1 MDIKWAWV
9 ALTVLLSI
17 KTTTSNANEI
27 YVYQVGDNNKLTILQ
42 EGDDNSITGISGAT
56 KGIEGDGNTIDMVQK
71 GQYHG
76 IAGML
81 DGDNN
86 NIDFYQG
93 GGGDSG
99 MITASVTGDNNDL
112 VIWQGKHP
120 DGTTDL
126 AEGGDHTA
134 TVTITGNYND
144 IKAAQT
150 DQGQINQ
157 TYGRH
162 ELTAEISGNSNDVE
176 MTQRGN
182 QKHLLDIDISGTG
195 NDVTTYQRGNGGQK
209 TADIEVA
216 GNYNVIDV
224 NQRGMN
230 SASASISV
238 ESIYGPAYNVT
249 LSQQT
254 DTSAKSFSL
263 TGVCTNPNGCV
274 VSVEQHN

>member
-1 MDIKWAWV
+1 MDIKWASV
-9 ALTVLLSI
+9 ALTILLSI

-27 YVYQVGDNNKLTILQ
+27 YVYQVGDNNALTLTQ
-42 EGDDNSITGISGAT
+42 DGDVNYISGIPGET
-56 KGIEGDGNTIDMVQK
+56 KGIEGDGNTIDMVQT
-71 GQYHG
+71 GMYHG
-76 IAGML
+76 VQGML

-86 NIDFYQG
+86 NVDFYQG

-99 MITASVTGDNNDL
+99 MITSRVTGDNNDL
-112 VIWQGKHP
+112 VIWQGKHA
-120 DGTTDL
+120 DGTIDL

-150 DQGQINQ
+150 DQQ
-157 TYGRH
+157 TSGYGRH
-162 ELTAEISGNSNDVE
+162 ELTEEITGNSNDVE

-195 NDVTTYQRGNGGQK
+195 NDVTTYQKGNGGQK
-209 TADIEVA
+209 TADIELS
-216 GNYNVIDV
+216 GNYNVIDL

-230 SASASISV
+230 SASANISV

-249 LSQQT
+249 VSQQT

-263 TGVCTNPNGCV
+263 SGVCTNPNGCV
-274 VSVEQHN
+274 VSVQQHN

>member
-1 MDIKWAWV
+1 MDIKWASV

-17 KTTTSNANEI
+17 KTTISNANEI
-27 YVYQVGDNNKLTILQ
+27 YVYQVGDNNALTLTQ
-42 EGDDNSITGISGAT
+42 DGDVNSISGIPGET
-56 KGIEGDGNTIDMVQK
+56 KGIEGDGNTIDMVQT
-71 GQYHG
+71 GMYHG
-76 IAGML
+76 VQGML

-99 MITASVTGDNNDL
+99 MIIARVTGDNNDL
-112 VIWQGKHP
+112 VIWQGKHA

-150 DQGQINQ
+150 DQQ
-157 TYGRH
+157 TSGYGRH
-162 ELTAEISGNSNDVE
+162 ELTAEITGNSNDVE

-195 NDVTTYQRGNGGQK
+195 NDVTTFQRGNGGQK
-209 TADIEVA
+209 TADIELS
-216 GNYNVIDV
+216 GNYNVIDL

-249 LSQQT
+249 VSQQT

-263 TGVCTNPNGCV
+263 SGVCTNPNGCV

>member
-27 YVYQVGDNNKLTILQ
+27 YVYQVGDNNALTLTQ
-42 EGDDNSITGISGAT
+42 DGDVNSISGIPGET
-56 KGIEGDGNTIDMVQK
+56 KGIEGDGNTIDMVQT
-71 GQYHG
+71 GMYHG
-76 IAGML
+76 VQGML
-81 DGDNN
+81 DGDDNN
-86 NIDFYQG
+86 VDFYQG

-99 MITASVTGDNNDL
+99 MITARVTGDNNDL
-112 VIWQGKHP
+112 VIWQGKHA

-162 ELTAEISGNSNDVE
+162 ELTAEITGNSNDVE

-209 TADIEVA
+209 TADIELS
-216 GNYNVIDV
+216 GNYNVIDL

-230 SASASISV
+230 SASANISV

-249 LSQQT
+249 VSQQT

-274 VSVEQHN
+274 VSVQQHN

>member
-1 MDIKWAWV
+1 MDIKWASV
-9 ALTVLLSI
+9 ELTILLSI

-27 YVYQVGDNNKLTILQ
+27 YVYQVGDNNALTLTQ
-42 EGDDNSITGISGAT
+42 DGDVNYISGIPGET
-56 KGIEGDGNTIDMVQK
+56 KGIEGDGNTIDMVQT
-71 GQYHG
+71 GMYHG
-76 IAGML
+76 VQGML

-86 NIDFYQG
+86 NVDFYQG

-99 MITASVTGDNNDL
+99 MITSRVTGDNNDL
-112 VIWQGKHP
+112 VIWQGKHA
-120 DGTTDL
+120 DGTIDL

-150 DQGQINQ
+150 DQQ
-157 TYGRH
+157 TSGYGRH
-162 ELTAEISGNSNDVE
+162 ELTAEITGNSNDVE

-195 NDVTTYQRGNGGQK
+195 NDVTTYQKGNGGQK
-209 TADIEVA
+209 TADIELS
-216 GNYNVIDV
+216 GNYNVIDL

-230 SASASISV
+230 SASANISV

-249 LSQQT
+249 VSQQT

-263 TGVCTNPNGCV
+263 SGVCTNPNGCV
-274 VSVEQHN
+274 VSVQQHN

>member
-1 MDIKWAWV
+1 MDIWWAS
-9 ALTVLLSI
+9 AATTVLLLIS
-17 KTTTSNANEI
+17 TTTSNANEI
-27 YVYQVGDNNKLTILQ
+27 YVYQVGDNNALTLTQ
-42 EGDDNSITGISGAT
+42 DGDVNSISGIPGET
-56 KGIEGDGNTIDMVQK
+56 KGIEGDGNTIDMVQT
-71 GQYHG
+71 GMYHG
-76 IAGML
+76 VQGML
-81 DGDNN
+81 DGDDNN
-86 NIDFYQG
+86 VDFYQG

-99 MITASVTGDNNDL
+99 MITARVTGDNNDL
-112 VIWQGKHP
+112 VIWQGKHA

-150 DQGQINQ
+150 DQQ
-157 TYGRH
+157 TSGYGRH
-162 ELTAEISGNSNDVE
+162 ELTAEITGNSNDVE

-182 QKHLLDIDISGTG
+182 QKHLLDINISGTG

-209 TADIEVA
+209 TADIELS
-216 GNYNVIDV
+216 GNYNVIDL

-230 SASASISV
+230 SASANISV

-249 LSQQT
+249 VSQQT

-263 TGVCTNPNGCV
+263 SGVCTNPNGCV
-274 VSVEQHN
+274 VSVQQHN

>member
-17 KTTTSNANEI
+17 KTTISNANEI
-27 YVYQVGDNNKLTILQ
+27 YVYQVGDNNALTFTQ
-42 EGDDNSITGISGAT
+42 DGDVNSISGIPGET
-56 KGIEGDGNTIDMVQK
+56 KGIEGDGNTIDMVQI

-76 IAGML
+76 VQGML

-86 NIDFYQG
+86 NVDFYQG

-99 MITASVTGDNNDL
+99 MITARVTGDNNDL
-112 VIWQGKHP
+112 VIWQGKHS

-126 AEGGDHTA
+126 LEGGDHTA

-150 DQGQINQ
+150 DQQ
-157 TYGRH
+157 TSGYARH
-162 ELTAEISGNSNDVE
+162 ELTAEITGDSNDVE

-182 QKHLLDIDISGTG
+182 QKHLLDLDISGDG

-209 TADIEVA
+209 TADIELS
-216 GNYNVIDV
+216 GNYNVIDL

-230 SASASISV
+230 SASANISV

-249 LSQQT
+249 VSQQT

-263 TGVCTNPNGCV
+263 SGVCTNPNGCV
-274 VSVEQHN
+274 VSVQQHN

>member
-1 MDIKWAWV
+1 MVIKWALV
-9 ALTVLLSI
+9 PLTVLLLI
-17 KTTTSNANEI
+17 KTTTSFANEI
-27 YVYQVGDNNKLTILQ
+27 YVYQIGDNNALTLTQ
-42 EGDDNSITGISGAT
+42 DGDVNYISGIPGET
-56 KGIEGDGNTIDMVQK
+56 KGIEGDGNTIDMVQT
-71 GQYHG
+71 GMYHG
-76 IAGML
+76 VQGML

-86 NIDFYQG
+86 NVDFYQG

-99 MITASVTGDNNDL
+99 MITARVTGDNNDL
-112 VIWQGKHP
+112 VIWQGKHS

-150 DQGQINQ
+150 DQQ
-157 TYGRH
+157 TSGYGRH
-162 ELTAEISGNSNDVE
+162 ELTAEITGNSNDVE

-195 NDVTTYQRGNGGQK
+195 NDVTTYQKGNGGQK
-209 TADIEVA
+209 TADIELS
-216 GNYNVIDV
+216 GNYNVIDL

-230 SASASISV
+230 SASANISV

-249 LSQQT
+249 VSQQT

-263 TGVCTNPNGCV
+263 SGVCTNPNGCV
-274 VSVEQHN
+274 VSVQQHN

>member
-1 MDIKWAWV
+1 MDIKWASV
-9 ALTVLLSI
+9 ELTILLSI

-27 YVYQVGDNNKLTILQ
+27 YVYQVGDNNALTLTQ
-42 EGDDNSITGISGAT
+42 DGDVNYISGIPGET
-56 KGIEGDGNTIDMVQK
+56 KGIEGDGNTIDMVQT
-71 GQYHG
+71 GMYHG
-76 IAGML
+76 VQGML

-86 NIDFYQG
+86 NVDFYQG

-99 MITASVTGDNNDL
+99 MITSRVTGDNNDL
-112 VIWQGKHP
+112 VIWQGKHA
-120 DGTTDL
+120 DGTIDL

-150 DQGQINQ
+150 DQQ
-157 TYGRH
+157 TSGYGRH
-162 ELTAEISGNSNDVE
+162 ELTAEITGNSNDVE

-182 QKHLLDIDISGTG
+182 QAHLLDIDISGTG

-209 TADIEVA
+209 TADIELS
-216 GNYNVIDV
+216 GNYNVIDL

-230 SASASISV
+230 SASANISV

-249 LSQQT
+249 VSQQT

-263 TGVCTNPNGCV
+263 SGVCTNTNGCV
-274 VSVEQHN
+274 VSVQQHN

>member
-1 MDIKWAWV
+1 MVIKWALV
-9 ALTVLLSI
+9 PLTVLLLI
-17 KTTTSNANEI
+17 KTTTSFANEI
-27 YVYQVGDNNKLTILQ
+27 YVYQIGDNNALTLTQ
-42 EGDDNSITGISGAT
+42 DGDVNYISGIPGET
-56 KGIEGDGNTIDMVQK
+56 KGIEGDGNTIDMVQT
-71 GQYHG
+71 GMYHG
-76 IAGML
+76 VQGML

-86 NIDFYQG
+86 NVDFYQG

-99 MITASVTGDNNDL
+99 MITSRVTGDNNDL
-112 VIWQGKHP
+112 VIWQGKHA
-120 DGTTDL
+120 DGTIDL

-150 DQGQINQ
+150 DQQ
-157 TYGRH
+157 TSGYGRH
-162 ELTAEISGNSNDVE
+162 ELTAEITGNSNDVE

-195 NDVTTYQRGNGGQK
+195 NDVTTFQRGNGGQK
-209 TADIEVA
+209 TADIELS
-216 GNYNVIDV
+216 GNYNVIDL

-249 LSQQT
+249 VSQQT

-263 TGVCTNPNGCV
+263 SGVCTNPNGCV
-274 VSVEQHN
+274 VSVQQHN

>member
-1 MDIKWAWV
+1 MDIKWASV
-9 ALTVLLSI
+9 ALTILLSI

-27 YVYQVGDNNKLTILQ
+27 YVYQVGDNNALTLTQ
-42 EGDDNSITGISGAT
+42 DGDVNYISGIPGET
-56 KGIEGDGNTIDMVQK
+56 KGIEGDGNTIDMVQT
-71 GQYHG
+71 GMYHG
-76 IAGML
+76 VQGML

-86 NIDFYQG
+86 NVDFYQG

-99 MITASVTGDNNDL
+99 MITSRVTGDNNDL
-112 VIWQGKHP
+112 VIWQGKHA
-120 DGTTDL
+120 DGTIDL

-150 DQGQINQ
+150 DQQ
-157 TYGRH
+157 TLGYGRH
-162 ELTAEISGNSNDVE
+162 ELTAEITGNSNDVE

-195 NDVTTYQRGNGGQK
+195 NDVTTYQKGNGGQK
-209 TADIEVA
+209 TADIELS
-216 GNYNVIDV
+216 GNYNVIDL

-230 SASASISV
+230 SASANISV

-249 LSQQT
+249 VSQQT

-263 TGVCTNPNGCV
+263 SGVCTNPNGCV
-274 VSVEQHN
+274 VSVQQHN

>member
-27 YVYQVGDNNKLTILQ
+27 YVYQVGDNNALTLTQ
-42 EGDDNSITGISGAT
+42 DGDVNSISGIPGET

-76 IAGML
+76 VQGML
-81 DGDNN
+81 DGDDNN
-86 NIDFYQG
+86 VDFYQG

-99 MITASVTGDNNDL
+99 MITARVTGDNNDL
-112 VIWQGKHP
+112 VIWQGKHA

-150 DQGQINQ
+150 DQQ
-157 TYGRH
+157 TSGYGRH
-162 ELTAEISGNSNDVE
+162 ELTAEITGNSNDVE

-209 TADIEVA
+209 TADIELS
-216 GNYNVIDV
+216 GNYNVIDL

-230 SASASISV
+230 SASANISV

-249 LSQQT
+249 VSQQT

-263 TGVCTNPNGCV
+263 SGVCTNPNGCV
-274 VSVEQHN
+274 VSVQQHN

>member
-1 MDIKWAWV
+1 MFGI
-9 ALTVLLSI
+9 TVLALVI
-17 KTTTSNANEI
+17 IILTSSKSNSGPNE
-27 YVYQVGDNNKLTILQ
+27 VYMYQSGDNFTLTITQ
-42 EGDDNSITGISGAT
+42 DGSQNYITGISGQT
-56 KGIEGDGNTIDMVQK
+56 TGIEGDSNTIDMVQV

-76 IAGML
+76 IAGMI

-99 MITASVTGDNNDL
+99 MITAMVTGDNNDL
-112 VIWQGKHP
+112 VIWQGKHS

-126 AEGGDHTA
+126 SEGGDHTA
-134 TVTITGNYND
+134 TITISGNYND
-144 IKAAQT
+144 VKSAQT
-150 DQGQINQ
+150 DQQSTG
-157 TYGRH
+157 YGRH
-162 ELTAEISGNSNDVE
+162 ELTAEITGDSNDVE

-216 GNYNVIDV
+216 GNYNVIDLS
-224 NQRGMN
+224 QRGMN
-230 SASASISV
+230 SASANISV

-249 LSQQT
+249 VSQQT
-254 DTSAKSFSL
+254 DTSAKSFTLS
-263 TGVCTNPNGCV
+263 GVCTNPNGCV

>member
-1 MDIKWAWV
+1 MDIKWASV
-9 ALTVLLSI
+9 ALTILLSI

-27 YVYQVGDNNKLTILQ
+27 YVYQVGDNNALTLTQ
-42 EGDDNSITGISGAT
+42 DGDVNYISGIPGET
-56 KGIEGDGNTIDMVQK
+56 KGIEGDGNTIDMVQT
-71 GQYHG
+71 GMYHG
-76 IAGML
+76 VQGML

-86 NIDFYQG
+86 NVDFYQG

-99 MITASVTGDNNDL
+99 MITSRVTGDNNDL
-112 VIWQGKHP
+112 VIWQGKHA
-120 DGTTDL
+120 DGTIDL

-150 DQGQINQ
+150 DQQ
-157 TYGRH
+157 TSGYGRH
-162 ELTAEISGNSNDVE
+162 ELTAEITGNSNDVE

-209 TADIEVA
+209 TADIELS
-216 GNYNVIDV
+216 GNYNVIDL

-230 SASASISV
+230 SASANISV

-249 LSQQT
+249 VSQQT

-263 TGVCTNPNGCV
+263 SGVCTNPNGCV
-274 VSVEQHN
+274 VSVQQHN

>member
-17 KTTTSNANEI
+17 KTTTSSANEI
-27 YVYQVGDNNKLTILQ
+27 YIYQVGDNNALTLTQ
-42 EGDDNSITGISGAT
+42 DGDVNSISGISGET
-56 KGIEGDGNTIDMVQK
+56 KGIEGNGNTIDMVQI

-76 IAGML
+76 VQGML

-99 MITASVTGDNNDL
+99 MITARVTGDNNDL
-112 VIWQGKHP
+112 VIWQGKHA

-134 TVTITGNYND
+134 TVTIIGDYND

-162 ELTAEISGNSNDVE
+162 ELTAEISGDSNDVE

-182 QKHLLDIDISGTG
+182 QKHLLDIDISGDG

>member
-1 MDIKWAWV
+1 MDIKWASV
-9 ALTVLLSI
+9 ALTILLSI

-27 YVYQVGDNNKLTILQ
+27 YVYQVGDNNALTLTQ
-42 EGDDNSITGISGAT
+42 DGDVNYISGIPGET
-56 KGIEGDGNTIDMVQK
+56 KGIEGDGNTIDMVQT
-71 GQYHG
+71 GMYHG
-76 IAGML
+76 VQGML

-86 NIDFYQG
+86 NVDFYQG

-99 MITASVTGDNNDL
+99 MITARVTGDNNDL
-112 VIWQGKHP
+112 VIWQGKHA

-150 DQGQINQ
+150 DQQ
-157 TYGRH
+157 TSGYGRH
-162 ELTAEISGNSNDVE
+162 ELTAEITGNSNDVE

-195 NDVTTYQRGNGGQK
+195 NDVTTYQKGNGGQK
-209 TADIEVA
+209 TADIELS
-216 GNYNVIDV
+216 GNYNVIDL

-230 SASASISV
+230 SASANISV

-249 LSQQT
+249 VSQQT

-263 TGVCTNPNGCV
+263 SGVCTNPNGCV
-274 VSVEQHN
+274 VSVQQHD

>member
-27 YVYQVGDNNKLTILQ
+27 YVYQVGDNNALTLTQ
-42 EGDDNSITGISGAT
+42 DGDVNSISGIPGET
-56 KGIEGDGNTIDMVQK
+56 KGIEGDGNTIDMVQT
-71 GQYHG
+71 GMYHG
-76 IAGML
+76 VQGML
-81 DGDNN
+81 DGDDNN
-86 NIDFYQG
+86 VDFYQG

-99 MITASVTGDNNDL
+99 MITARVTGDNNDL
-112 VIWQGKHP
+112 VIWQGKHA

-150 DQGQINQ
+150 DQQ
-157 TYGRH
+157 TSGYGRH
-162 ELTAEISGNSNDVE
+162 ELTAEITGNSNDVE

-209 TADIEVA
+209 TADIELS
-216 GNYNVIDV
+216 GNYNVIDL

-230 SASASISV
+230 SASANISV

-263 TGVCTNPNGCV
+263 SGVCTNPNGCV
-274 VSVEQHN
+274 VSVQQHN

>member
-27 YVYQVGDNNKLTILQ
+27 YVYQVGDNNALTLTQ
-42 EGDDNSITGISGAT
+42 DGDVNYISGIPGET
-56 KGIEGDGNTIDMVQK
+56 KGIEGDGNTIDMVQT
-71 GQYHG
+71 GMYHG
-76 IAGML
+76 VQGML
-81 DGDNN
+81 DGDDNN
-86 NIDFYQG
+86 VDFYQG

-99 MITASVTGDNNDL
+99 MITARVTGDNNDL
-112 VIWQGKHP
+112 VIWQGKHA

-150 DQGQINQ
+150 DQQ
-157 TYGRH
+157 TSGYGRH
-162 ELTAEISGNSNDVE
+162 ELTAEITGNSNDVE

-209 TADIEVA
+209 TADIELS
-216 GNYNVIDV
+216 GNYNVIDL

-230 SASASISV
+230 SASANISV

-249 LSQQT
+249 VSQQT

-263 TGVCTNPNGCV
+263 SGVCTNPNGCV
-274 VSVEQHN
+274 VSVQQHN

>member
-27 YVYQVGDNNKLTILQ
+27 YVYQVGDNNALTLTQ
-42 EGDDNSITGISGAT
+42 DGDVNSISGIPGET

-76 IAGML
+76 VQGML
-81 DGDNN
+81 DGDDNN
-86 NIDFYQG
+86 VDFYQG

-99 MITASVTGDNNDL
+99 MITARVTGDNNDL
-112 VIWQGKHP
+112 VIWQGKHA

-150 DQGQINQ
+150 DQQ
-157 TYGRH
+157 TSGYGRH
-162 ELTAEISGNSNDVE
+162 ELTAEITGNSNDVE

-209 TADIEVA
+209 TADIELS
-216 GNYNVIDV
+216 GNYNVIDL

-230 SASASISV
+230 SASANISV

-263 TGVCTNPNGCV
+263 SGVCTNPNGCV
-274 VSVEQHN
+274 VSVQQHN

>member
-27 YVYQVGDNNKLTILQ
+27 YVYQVGDNNALTLTQ
-42 EGDDNSITGISGAT
+42 DGDVNSISGIPGET
-56 KGIEGDGNTIDMVQK
+56 KGIEGDGNTIDMVQT
-71 GQYHG
+71 GMYHG
-76 IAGML
+76 VQGML
-81 DGDNN
+81 DGDDNN
-86 NIDFYQG
+86 VDFYQG

-99 MITASVTGDNNDL
+99 MITARVTGDNNDL
-112 VIWQGKHP
+112 VIWQGKHA

-150 DQGQINQ
+150 DQQ
-157 TYGRH
+157 TSGYGRH
-162 ELTAEISGNSNDVE
+162 ELTAEITGNSNDVE
-176 MTQRGN
+176 MAQRRN

-209 TADIEVA
+209 TADIELS
-216 GNYNVIDV
+216 GNYNVIDL

-230 SASASISV
+230 SASANISV

-249 LSQQT
+249 VSQQT

-263 TGVCTNPNGCV
+263 SGVCTNPNGCV
-274 VSVEQHN
+274 VSVQQHN

>member
-1 MDIKWAWV
+1 MDIKWASV
-9 ALTVLLSI
+9 ALTILLSI

-27 YVYQVGDNNKLTILQ
+27 YVYQVGDNNALTLTQ
-42 EGDDNSITGISGAT
+42 DGDVNYISGIPGET
-56 KGIEGDGNTIDMVQK
+56 KGIEGDGNTIDMVQT
-71 GQYHG
+71 GMYHG
-76 IAGML
+76 VQGML

-86 NIDFYQG
+86 NVDFYQG

-99 MITASVTGDNNDL
+99 MITSRVTGDNNDL
-112 VIWQGKHP
+112 VIWQGKHA
-120 DGTTDL
+120 DGTIDL

-150 DQGQINQ
+150 DQQ
-157 TYGRH
+157 TSGYGRH
-162 ELTAEISGNSNDVE
+162 ELTAEITGNSNDVE

-195 NDVTTYQRGNGGQK
+195 NDVTTFQRGNGGQK
-209 TADIEVA
+209 TADIELS
-216 GNYNVIDV
+216 GNYNVIDL

-230 SASASISV
+230 SASANISV

-249 LSQQT
+249 VSQQT

-263 TGVCTNPNGCV
+263 SGVCTNPNGCV
-274 VSVEQHN
+274 VSVQQHN

>member
-1 MDIKWAWV
+1 MFGI
-9 ALTVLLSI
+9 TVLALVI
-17 KTTTSNANEI
+17 IILTSSKSNSGPNE
-27 YVYQVGDNNKLTILQ
+27 VYMYQTGDNFTLTITQ
-42 EGDDNSITGISGAT
+42 DGSQNYITGISGQT
-56 KGIEGDGNTIDMVQK
+56 TGIEGDNNTIDMVQV

-99 MITASVTGDNNDL
+99 MITAMVTGDNNDL
-112 VIWQGKHP
+112 TVWQGKHS

-126 AEGGDHTA
+126 SEGGDHTA
-134 TVTITGNYND
+134 TITITGNYND
-144 IKAAQT
+144 IKSAQT
-150 DQGQINQ
+150 DQQSTG
-157 TYGRH
+157 YGRH

-182 QKHLLDIDISGTG
+182 QKHLLDLDISGTG
-195 NDVTTYQRGNGGQK
+195 NDVTTFQRGNGGQK
-209 TADIEVA
+209 TADIELS
-216 GNYNVIDV
+216 GNYNVIDLS
-224 NQRGMN
+224 QRGMN
-230 SASASISV
+230 SASANISV

-249 LSQQT
+249 VSQQT

-263 TGVCTNPNGCV
+263 SGVCTNPNGCV
-274 VSVEQHN
+274 VSVQQHN

>member
-1 MDIKWAWV
+1 MDIKWASV
-9 ALTVLLSI
+9 ALTILLSI

-27 YVYQVGDNNKLTILQ
+27 YVYQVGDNNALTLTQ
-42 EGDDNSITGISGAT
+42 DGDVNSISGIPGET
-56 KGIEGDGNTIDMVQK
+56 KGIEGDGNTIDMVQT
-71 GQYHG
+71 GMYHG
-76 IAGML
+76 VQGML
-81 DGDNN
+81 DGDDNN
-86 NIDFYQG
+86 VDFYQG

-99 MITASVTGDNNDL
+99 MITARVTGDNNDL
-112 VIWQGKHP
+112 VIWQGKHA

-150 DQGQINQ
+150 DQQ
-157 TYGRH
+157 TSGYGRH
-162 ELTAEISGNSNDVE
+162 ELTAEITGNSNDVE

-182 QKHLLDIDISGTG
+182 QKHLLDINISGTG

-209 TADIEVA
+209 TADIELS
-216 GNYNVIDV
+216 GNYNVIDL

-230 SASASISV
+230 SASANISV

-249 LSQQT
+249 VSQQT

-263 TGVCTNPNGCV
+263 SGVCTNPNGCV
-274 VSVEQHN
+274 VSVQQHN

>member
-27 YVYQVGDNNKLTILQ
+27 YIYQVGDNFALNILQ
-42 EGDDNSITGISGAT
+42 EGDDNSISGIPGAT
-56 KGIEGDGNTIDMVQK
+56 KGIEGDNNKVDMVQK

-76 IAGML
+76 VQGML
-81 DGDNN
+81 DGDSNN
-86 NIDFYQG
+86 MDFYQG

-120 DGTTDL
+120 DGTVDL

-134 TVTITGNYND
+134 TVTITGDYND
-144 IKAAQT
+144 LKAAQT

-162 ELTAEISGNSNDVE
+162 ELTATISGNSNDVE
-176 MTQRGN
+176 ITQRGN

-224 NQRGMN
+224 NQRGTN

>member
-1 MDIKWAWV
+1 MDIKWASV
-9 ALTVLLSI
+9 ALTILLSI

-27 YVYQVGDNNKLTILQ
+27 YVYQVGDNNALTLTQ
-42 EGDDNSITGISGAT
+42 DGDVNYISGIPGET
-56 KGIEGDGNTIDMVQK
+56 KGLEGDGNTIDMVQT
-71 GQYHG
+71 GMYHG
-76 IAGML
+76 VQGML
-81 DGDNN
+81 DGDDNN
-86 NIDFYQG
+86 VDFYQG

-99 MITASVTGDNNDL
+99 MITARVTGDNNDL
-112 VIWQGKHP
+112 VIWQGKHA
-120 DGTTDL
+120 DGTIDL

-150 DQGQINQ
+150 DQQ
-157 TYGRH
+157 TSGYGRN
-162 ELTAEISGNSNDVE
+162 ELTAEITGNSNDVE

-195 NDVTTYQRGNGGQK
+195 NDVTTYQKGNGGQK
-209 TADIEVA
+209 TADIELS
-216 GNYNVIDV
+216 GNYNVIDL

-230 SASASISV
+230 SASANISV

-249 LSQQT
+249 VSQQT

-263 TGVCTNPNGCV
+263 SGVCTNPNGCV
-274 VSVEQHN
+274 VSVQQHN

>member
-1 MDIKWAWV
+1 MP
-9 ALTVLLSI
+9 LTVLLLI
-17 KTTTSNANEI
+17 KTTTSFANEI
-27 YVYQVGDNNKLTILQ
+27 YVYQIGDNNALTLTQ
-42 EGDDNSITGISGAT
+42 DGDVNYISGIPGET
-56 KGIEGDGNTIDMVQK
+56 KGIEGDGNTIDMVQT
-71 GQYHG
+71 GMYHG
-76 IAGML
+76 VQGML

-86 NIDFYQG
+86 NVDFYQG

-99 MITASVTGDNNDL
+99 MITARVTGDNNDL
-112 VIWQGKHP
+112 VIWQGKHA

-150 DQGQINQ
+150 DQQ
-157 TYGRH
+157 TSGYGRH
-162 ELTAEISGNSNDVE
+162 ELTAEITGNSNDVE

-195 NDVTTYQRGNGGQK
+195 NDVTTFQRGNGGQK
-209 TADIEVA
+209 TADIELS
-216 GNYNVIDV
+216 GNYNVIDL

-249 LSQQT
+249 VSQQT

-263 TGVCTNPNGCV
+263 SGVCTNPNGCV
-274 VSVEQHN
+274 VSVQQHN

>member
-1 MDIKWAWV
+1 MDIKWASV
-9 ALTVLLSI
+9 ALTILLSI

-27 YVYQVGDNNKLTILQ
+27 YVYQVGDNNALTLTQ
-42 EGDDNSITGISGAT
+42 DGDVNYISGIPGET
-56 KGIEGDGNTIDMVQK
+56 KGLEGDGNTIDMVQT
-71 GQYHG
+71 GMYHG
-76 IAGML
+76 VQGML
-81 DGDNN
+81 DGDDNN
-86 NIDFYQG
+86 VDFYQG

-99 MITASVTGDNNDL
+99 MITARVTGDNNDL
-112 VIWQGKHP
+112 VIWQGKHA
-120 DGTTDL
+120 DGTIDL

-150 DQGQINQ
+150 DQQ
-157 TYGRH
+157 TSGYGRH
-162 ELTAEISGNSNDVE
+162 ELTAEITGNSNDVE

-195 NDVTTYQRGNGGQK
+195 NDVTTYQKGNGGQK
-209 TADIEVA
+209 TADIELS
-216 GNYNVIDV
+216 GNYNVIDL

-230 SASASISV
+230 SASANISV

-249 LSQQT
+249 VSQQT

-263 TGVCTNPNGCV
+263 SGVCTNPNGCV
-274 VSVEQHN
+274 VSVQQHN

>member
-1 MDIKWAWV
+1 MDIKWALA

-17 KTTTSNANEI
+17 KTTISNANEI
-27 YVYQVGDNNKLTILQ
+27 YVYQVGDNLALTILQ
-42 EGDDNSITGISGAT
+42 EGDDNSISGIPGET

-76 IAGML
+76 VQGML
-81 DGDNN
+81 DGDDNN
-86 NIDFYQG
+86 VDFYQG

-99 MITASVTGDNNDL
+99 MITARVTGDNNDL
-112 VIWQGKHP
+112 VIWQGKHA

-150 DQGQINQ
+150 DQQ
-157 TYGRH
+157 TSGYGRH
-162 ELTAEISGNSNDVE
+162 ELTAEITGNSNDVE

-230 SASASISV
+230 SASANISV

-263 TGVCTNPNGCV
+263 SGVCTNPNGCV
-274 VSVEQHN
+274 VSVQQHN

>member
-1 MDIKWAWV
+1 MDIKWASV
-9 ALTVLLSI
+9 ALTILLSI

-27 YVYQVGDNNKLTILQ
+27 YVYQVGDNNAITITQ
-42 EGDDNSITGISGAT
+42 DGDVNYISGIPGET
-56 KGIEGDGNTIDMVQK
+56 KGIEGDGNTIDMVQT
-71 GQYHG
+71 GMYHG
-76 IAGML
+76 VQGML

-86 NIDFYQG
+86 NVDFYQG

-99 MITASVTGDNNDL
+99 MITSRVTGDNNDL
-112 VIWQGKHP
+112 VIWQGKHA
-120 DGTTDL
+120 DGTIDL

-150 DQGQINQ
+150 DQQ
-157 TYGRH
+157 TSGYGRH
-162 ELTAEISGNSNDVE
+162 ELTAEITGNSNDVE

-195 NDVTTYQRGNGGQK
+195 NDVTTYQKGNGGQK
-209 TADIEVA
+209 TADIELS
-216 GNYNVIDV
+216 GNYNVIDL

-230 SASASISV
+230 SASANISV

-249 LSQQT
+249 VSQQT

-263 TGVCTNPNGCV
+263 SGVCTNPNGCV
-274 VSVEQHN
+274 VSVQQHN

>member
-1 MDIKWAWV
+1 MDTKWAWA

-27 YVYQVGDNNKLTILQ
+27 YIYQVGDSNALTLTQ
-42 EGDDNSITGISGAT
+42 DGDDNYVSGIPGAT
-56 KGIEGDGNTIDMVQK
+56 KGIEGDGNTIDMVQI

-76 IAGML
+76 VEGML

-99 MITASVTGDNNDL
+99 MITARMTGDNNDL

-134 TVTITGNYND
+134 TVTITGDYND

-176 MTQRGN
+176 ITQRGN

>member
-1 MDIKWAWV
+1 MDIKWASV
-9 ALTVLLSI
+9 ALTILLSI

-27 YVYQVGDNNKLTILQ
+27 YVYQVGDNNALTLTQ
-42 EGDDNSITGISGAT
+42 DGDVNYISGIPGET
-56 KGIEGDGNTIDMVQK
+56 KGIEGDGNTIDMVQT
-71 GQYHG
+71 GMYHG
-76 IAGML
+76 VQGML

-86 NIDFYQG
+86 NVDFYQG

-99 MITASVTGDNNDL
+99 MITSRVTGDNNDL
-112 VIWQGKHP
+112 VIWQGKHA
-120 DGTTDL
+120 DGTIDL

-150 DQGQINQ
+150 DQQ
-157 TYGRH
+157 TSGYGRH
-162 ELTAEISGNSNDVE
+162 ELTAEITGNSNDVE

-195 NDVTTYQRGNGGQK
+195 NDVTTFQRGNGGQK
-209 TADIEVA
+209 TADIELS
-216 GNYNVIDV
+216 GNYNVIDL

-230 SASASISV
+230 SASANISV

-249 LSQQT
+249 VSQQT

-263 TGVCTNPNGCV
+263 SGVCTYPNGCV
-274 VSVEQHN
+274 VSVQQHN

>member
-1 MDIKWAWV
+1 MFGI
-9 ALTVLLSI
+9 TVLALVI
-17 KTTTSNANEI
+17 IILTSSKSNSGPNE
-27 YVYQVGDNNKLTILQ
+27 VYMYQSGDNFTLTITQ
-42 EGDDNSITGISGAT
+42 DGSQNYITGISGQT
-56 KGIEGDGNTIDMVQK
+56 TGIEGDSNTIDMVQV

-99 MITASVTGDNNDL
+99 MITAMVTGDNNNL
-112 VIWQGKHP
+112 TVWQGKHA

-126 AEGGDHTA
+126 SEGGDHTA
-134 TVTITGNYND
+134 TITISGNYND
-144 IKAAQT
+144 IKSAQT
-150 DQGQINQ
+150 DQQSTG
-157 TYGRH
+157 YGRH

-182 QKHLLDIDISGTG
+182 QTHLLDINISGTG
-195 NDVTTYQRGNGGQK
+195 NDVTAYQKGNGGQK
-209 TADIEVA
+209 TADIDVA
-216 GNYNVIDV
+216 GNYNVIDL
-224 NQRGMN
+224 NQRGIN
-230 SASASISV
+230 SASATIDV

-249 LSQQT
+249 VSQQT
-254 DTSAKSFSL
+254 DTSSKSFSL
-263 TGVCTNPNGCV
+263 SGVCTNPNGCV

>member
-1 MDIKWAWV
+1 MDIKWASV
-9 ALTVLLSI
+9 ALTILLSI

-27 YVYQVGDNNKLTILQ
+27 YVYQVGDNNALTLTQ
-42 EGDDNSITGISGAT
+42 DGDVNYISGIPGET
-56 KGIEGDGNTIDMVQK
+56 KGLEGDGNTIDMVQT
-71 GQYHG
+71 GMYHG
-76 IAGML
+76 VQGML
-81 DGDNN
+81 DGDDNN
-86 NIDFYQG
+86 VDFYQG

-99 MITASVTGDNNDL
+99 MITARVTGDNNDL
-112 VIWQGKHP
+112 VIWQGKHA
-120 DGTTDL
+120 DGTIDL

-150 DQGQINQ
+150 DQQ
-157 TYGRH
+157 TSGYGRH
-162 ELTAEISGNSNDVE
+162 ELTAEITGNSNDVE

-209 TADIEVA
+209 TADIELS
-216 GNYNVIDV
+216 GNYNVIDL

-230 SASASISV
+230 SASANISV

-249 LSQQT
+249 VSQQT

-263 TGVCTNPNGCV
+263 SGVCTNPNGCV
-274 VSVEQHN
+274 VSVQQHN

>member
-27 YVYQVGDNNKLTILQ
+27 YVYQVGDNNALTLTQ
-42 EGDDNSITGISGAT
+42 DGDVNSISGIPGET
-56 KGIEGDGNTIDMVQK
+56 KGIEGDGNTIDMVQT
-71 GQYHG
+71 GMYHG
-76 IAGML
+76 VQGML
-81 DGDNN
+81 DGDDNN
-86 NIDFYQG
+86 VDFYQG

-99 MITASVTGDNNDL
+99 MITARVTGDNNDL
-112 VIWQGKHP
+112 VIWQGKHA

-150 DQGQINQ
+150 DQQ
-157 TYGRH
+157 TSGYGRH
-162 ELTAEISGNSNDVE
+162 ELTAEITGNSNDVE

-209 TADIEVA
+209 TADIELS
-216 GNYNVIDV
+216 GNYNVIDL

-230 SASASISV
+230 SASANISV

-249 LSQQT
+249 VSQQT

-263 TGVCTNPNGCV
+263 SGVCTNPNGCV
-274 VSVEQHN
+274 VSVQQHN

>member
-1 MDIKWAWV
+1 MVIKWALV
-9 ALTVLLSI
+9 PLTVLLLI
-17 KTTTSNANEI
+17 KTTTSFANEI
-27 YVYQVGDNNKLTILQ
+27 YVYQIGDNNALTLTQ
-42 EGDDNSITGISGAT
+42 DGDVNYISGIPGET
-56 KGIEGDGNTIDMVQK
+56 KGIEGDGNTIDMVQT
-71 GQYHG
+71 GMYHG
-76 IAGML
+76 VQGML

-86 NIDFYQG
+86 NVDFYQG

-99 MITASVTGDNNDL
+99 MITSRVTGDNNDL
-112 VIWQGKHP
+112 VIWQGKHA
-120 DGTTDL
+120 DGTIDL

-150 DQGQINQ
+150 DQQ
-157 TYGRH
+157 TSGYGRH
-162 ELTAEISGNSNDVE
+162 ELTAEITGNSNDVE

-195 NDVTTYQRGNGGQK
+195 NDVTTFQRGNGGQK
-209 TADIEVA
+209 TADIELS
-216 GNYNVIDV
+216 GNYNVIDL

-249 LSQQT
+249 VSQQT

-263 TGVCTNPNGCV
+263 SGVCTNPNA
-274 VSVEQHN
+274 VSYTHLTLPTN

>member
-1 MDIKWAWV
+1 MFGI
-9 ALTVLLSI
+9 TVLALVI
-17 KTTTSNANEI
+17 IILTSSKSNSGPNE
-27 YVYQVGDNNKLTILQ
+27 VYMYQTGDNFTLTITQ
-42 EGDDNSITGISGAT
+42 DGSQNYITGISGQT
-56 KGIEGDGNTIDMVQK
+56 TGIEGDNNTIDMVQV

-99 MITASVTGDNNDL
+99 MITAMVTGDNNDL
-112 VIWQGKHP
+112 TVWQGKHS

-126 AEGGDHTA
+126 SEGGDHTA
-134 TVTITGNYND
+134 TITITGNYND
-144 IKAAQT
+144 IKSAQT
-150 DQGQINQ
+150 DQQSTG
-157 TYGRH
+157 YGRH

-182 QKHLLDIDISGTG
+182 QKHLLDLDISGTG
-195 NDVTTYQRGNGGQK
+195 NDVTTFQRGNGGQK
-209 TADIEVA
+209 TADIELS
-216 GNYNVIDV
+216 GNYNVIDLS
-224 NQRGMN
+224 QRGMN
-230 SASASISV
+230 SASANISV

-249 LSQQT
+249 VSQQT
-254 DTSAKSFSL
+254 DTSSKSFTLS
-263 TGVCTNPNGCV
+263 GVCTNPNGCV

>member
-1 MDIKWAWV
+1 MFGI
-9 ALTVLLSI
+9 TVLALVI
-17 KTTTSNANEI
+17 IILTSSKSNSGPNE
-27 YVYQVGDNNKLTILQ
+27 VYMYQTGDDFTLTITQ
-42 EGDDNSITGISGAT
+42 DGSQNYITGVSGQT
-56 KGIEGDGNTIDMVQK
+56 KGIEGDNNTVDMVQI

-99 MITASVTGDNNDL
+99 MITAMVTGNNNDL
-112 VIWQGKHP
+112 VVWQGKHP

-126 AEGGDHTA
+126 SEGGDHTA
-134 TVTITGNYND
+134 TVTITGDYND
-144 IKAAQT
+144 IKAGQT

-162 ELTAEISGNSNDVE
+162 ELTAEITGDSNDVG
-176 MTQRGN
+176 MTQKGN
-182 QKHLLDIDISGTG
+182 QKHTLDLDISGDG
-195 NDVTTYQRGNGGQK
+195 NDVTTYQHGNGGQK
-209 TADIEVA
+209 TATIEVS

-224 NQRGMN
+224 NQRGTN
-230 SASASISV
+230 SASATISV

-263 TGVCTNPNGCV
+263 SGVCNDPNGCV

>member
-1 MDIKWAWV
+1 MDIKWASV
-9 ALTVLLSI
+9 ALTILLSI

-27 YVYQVGDNNKLTILQ
+27 YVYQVGDNNALTLTQ
-42 EGDDNSITGISGAT
+42 DGDVNYISGIPGET
-56 KGIEGDGNTIDMVQK
+56 KGIEGDGNTIDMVQT
-71 GQYHG
+71 GMYHG
-76 IAGML
+76 VQGML

-86 NIDFYQG
+86 NVDFYQG

-99 MITASVTGDNNDL
+99 MITSRVTGDNNDL
-112 VIWQGKHP
+112 VIWQGKHA
-120 DGTTDL
+120 DGTIDL

-150 DQGQINQ
+150 DQQ
-157 TYGRH
+157 TSGYGRH
-162 ELTAEISGNSNDVE
+162 ELTAEITGNSNDVE

-195 NDVTTYQRGNGGQK
+195 NDVTTYQKGNGGQK
-209 TADIEVA
+209 TADIELS
-216 GNYNVIDV
+216 GNYNVIDL

-230 SASASISV
+230 FASANISV

-249 LSQQT
+249 VSQQT

-263 TGVCTNPNGCV
+263 SGVCTNPNGCV
-274 VSVEQHN
+274 VSVQQHN

>member
-1 MDIKWAWV
+1 MDIKWASV
-9 ALTVLLSI
+9 ALTILLSI

-27 YVYQVGDNNKLTILQ
+27 YVYQVGDNNALTLTQ
-42 EGDDNSITGISGAT
+42 DGDVNYISGIPGET
-56 KGIEGDGNTIDMVQK
+56 KGLEGDGNTIDMVQT
-71 GQYHG
+71 GMYHG
-76 IAGML
+76 VQGML
-81 DGDNN
+81 DGDDNN
-86 NIDFYQG
+86 VDFYQG

-99 MITASVTGDNNDL
+99 MIIARVTGDNNDL
-112 VIWQGKHP
+112 VIWQGKHA
-120 DGTTDL
+120 DGTIDL

-150 DQGQINQ
+150 DQQ
-157 TYGRH
+157 TSGYGRH
-162 ELTAEISGNSNDVE
+162 ELTAEITGNSNDVE

-209 TADIEVA
+209 TADIELS
-216 GNYNVIDV
+216 GNYNVIDL

-230 SASASISV
+230 SASANISV

-249 LSQQT
+249 VSQQT

-263 TGVCTNPNGCV
+263 SGVCTNPNGCV
-274 VSVEQHN
+274 VSVQQHN